1 MEQKA
6 TANKKERNARSKK
19 NAINVDMNP
28 MVDLAFLLLT
38 FFMLAT
44 TFSQP
49 QTMELVMPV
58 TPDLDDVEQ
67 QQAVKES
74 KALSIV
80 LSSKNQVYCYQGL
93 TSPEVL
99 VMDCNS
105 SEVKTL
111 LIDKKSTVQG
121 LIVLIKAEEGSRYEN
136 LIDIL
141 DELNQI
147 GIERYAIAEMTAQDE
162 AIVAPY
168 RQAK

>member
-6 TANKKERNARSKK
+6 TVKKKERNARIKK

-49 QTMELVMPV
+49 QTMELIMPV
-58 TPDLDDVEQ
+58 NPDVDDVQKE
-67 QQAVKES
+67 QAVKES
-74 KALSIV
+74 RALNIV
-80 LSSKNQVYCYQGL
+80 LSGKDQIYCYQGL
-93 TSPEVL
+93 TSPEVIK
-99 VMDCNS
+99 MDCNS

-111 LIDKKSTVQG
+111 LIDKKTTVQG
-121 LIVLIKAEEGSRYEN
+121 LIVLIKAEESSRYEN

-147 GIERYAIAEMTAQDE
+147 GIERYAIAEMSAQDE
-162 AIVAPY
+162 AIIASY
-168 RQAK
+168 RQKK